1 MTSNTRK
8 TALVTGASA
17 GIGKAFAQ
25 QLAARDFDLV
35 LTARRRERLLE
46 LQRELGASGRTR
58 VEVVTADLVDPGAPQ
73 AIFDELAGKG
83 ITVDVLVNNAGYGVS
98 KRYAGSDWKEQA
110 DFLQVLVTAVAHLTH
125 VFLPGMLARDH
136 GRIINVASL
145 AGLTYGA
152 PGNTLY
158 GAAKAFVIKFTE
170 SLSLELEGTGVHA
183 TAVCPGFTLSE
194 FHDVTGTRDRVN
206 RLPGV
211 MWMDADTVARQG
223 LEAALQGKVVYV
235 NGSVNKLIASAMRH
249 MPAALARRVVQRQ
262 AKNFRN
268 VD

>member
-1 MTSNTRK
+1 MASNPRK

-25 QLAARDFDLV
+25 QLARRDFDLV
-35 LTARRRERLLE
+35 LTARRRDRLLE
-46 LQRELGASGRTR
+46 LQRELGAGGGTR
-58 VEVVTADLVDPGAPQ
+58 VEVVTADLADPRAPQ
-73 AIFDELAGKG
+73 AIFDELAAKG
-83 ITVDVLVNNAGYGVS
+83 ISVDVLVNNAGYGVS

-110 DFLQVLVTAVAHLTH
+110 EFLQVLVTAVAHLTH
-125 VFLPGMLARDH
+125 VFLPGMLARDY

-145 AGLTYGA
+145 AGLIYGA

-170 SLSLELEGTGVHA
+170 SLSLELDGTGVHA

-194 FHDVTGTRDRVN
+194 FHDVTGTRDRVSK
-206 RLPGV
+206 LPSAL
-211 MWMDADTVARQG
+211 WMDADTVARQG
-223 LEAALQGKVVYV
+223 VEAALKGKVVYV
-235 NGSVNKLIASAMRH
+235 NGGVNKLIASAMRH
-249 MPAALARRVVQRQ
+249 MPATLARGLIQRR
-262 AKNFRN
+262 AKSFRN

>member
-25 QLAARDFDLV
+25 QLAQRDFDLV
-35 LTARRRERLLE
+35 LTARRRDRLLE
-46 LQRELGASGRTR
+46 LQRELGAGGKTR
-58 VEVVTADLVDPGAPQ
+58 VEVISADLADPRAPQ
-73 AIFDELAGKG
+73 AIFDELAAKG
-83 ITVDVLVNNAGYGVS
+83 ISVDVLVNNAGYGVS
-98 KRYAGSDWKEQA
+98 KQYAGSGWKEQA

-125 VFLPGMLARDH
+125 VFLPGMLARDY

-145 AGLTYGA
+145 AGLIYGA

-170 SLSLELEGTGVHA
+170 SLSLELDGTGVYA
-183 TAVCPGFTLSE
+183 TAVCPGFTFSE
-194 FHDVTGTRDRVN
+194 FHDVTGTRDRVSK
-206 RLPGV
+206 LPSA
-211 MWMDADTVARQG
+211 MWMNADTVARQG
-223 LEAALQGKVVYV
+223 VDAALKGKVVYV
-235 NGSVNKLIASAMRH
+235 NGGVNKLIASAMRH
-249 MPAALARRVVQRQ
+249 MPATVARGLIQRQ
-262 AKNFRN
+262 AKNFRA